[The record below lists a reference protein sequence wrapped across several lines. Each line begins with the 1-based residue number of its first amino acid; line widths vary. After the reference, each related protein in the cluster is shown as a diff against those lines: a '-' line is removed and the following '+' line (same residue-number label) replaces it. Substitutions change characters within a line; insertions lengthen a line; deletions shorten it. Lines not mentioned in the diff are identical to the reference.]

1 MTAELLR
8 SHVTDSSARL
18 AAIEALPQRDF
29 LQTILQRGNHFLKR
43 FRQRLAQSISTETTE
58 RSSHEIKPT
67 EQRKST
73 RISASSPRDNPCL
86 ERDSTIA
93 ALEAIADGG
102 ISYLLP
108 YAQFLYAEKISNPAL
123 EKEPDAPPEK
133 MLIHFACAD
142 VVVLGSGLKRLEQ
155 EIQKYELKFVK
166 SADRRFAATLKTHIA
181 AVTVTLTKE
190 NI

>member
-1 MTAELLR
+1 MKSSQLNNKNQPTA
-8 SHVTDSSARL
+8 SV
-18 AAIEALPQRDF
+18 
-29 LQTILQRGNHFLKR
+29 
-43 FRQRLAQSISTETTE
+43 
-58 RSSHEIKPT
+58 
-67 EQRKST
+67 
-73 RISASSPRDNPCL
+73 SSPRDNPCL

-93 ALEAIADGG
+93 ALEAVADSG

-108 YAQFLYAEKISNPAL
+108 YAQFLYAEKIPNPAL

-155 EIQKYELKFVK
+155 DIQKYELKFVK
-166 SADRRFAATLKTHIA
+166 SADRRLAATLKTHIA

-190 NI
+190 NV

>member
-1 MTAELLR
+1 
-8 SHVTDSSARL
+8 V
-18 AAIEALPQRDF
+18 
-29 LQTILQRGNHFLKR
+29 
-43 FRQRLAQSISTETTE
+43 
-58 RSSHEIKPT
+58 
-67 EQRKST
+67 
-73 RISASSPRDNPCL
+73 SSPTDNPCL

-93 ALEAIADGG
+93 ALEAIADDG

-133 MLIHFACAD
+133 MLIRFACGD
-142 VVVLGSGLKRLEQ
+142 VVVLGSGLKTLERAV
-155 EIQKYELKFVK
+155 QKYELKLVK

-190 NI
+190 NV